1 LNFTGKI
8 KNKQIVWNDKPKL
21 VDYISTITENTY
33 VNVEITIKENKRTNK
48 QNKLW
53 WSWMKIISN
62 ELGYTKD
69 EIHDILKYK
78 FLLREEIIDGET
90 KQYVK
95 STSTLTKKEFNEL
108 TTKVFYW
115 SNETLGINLPTDD
128 E

>member
-1 LNFTGKI
+1 MNFTGKI

>member
-8 KNKQIVWNDKPKL
+8 KNKQIVWDDKPKL

-90 KQYVK
+90 NQYVK